1 MDLGLVLLSLAGGN
15 SCNPMILL
23 VKIIKELLLFRYGQR
38 ETAGKIMEDML
49 ATGDSNFNHL
59 HKEVLLFNNENL
71 RPFREISVRK
81 KPWDNMQVSPGH
93 NFFFFKISV
102 QTLNLFSLYP
112 LKNIPNMVS
121 LFPDYTHPLCGY
133 QSKSKVLEQ
142 TTQRSARVQYIRQ
155 ATKTTNSLCR
165 CM

>member
-38 ETAGKIMEDML
+38 ETAGKIIEDML

-93 NFFFFKISV
+93 NFFF
-102 QTLNLFSLYP
+102 L
-112 LKNIPNMVS
+112 
-121 LFPDYTHPLCGY
+121 
-133 QSKSKVLEQ
+133 
-142 TTQRSARVQYIRQ
+142 
-155 ATKTTNSLCR
+155 
-165 CM
+165 